1 MAQDPRQFGSTE
13 PLHVVGKQ
21 SENATND
28 FDKARLA
35 ANSIHSS
42 FASEERKA
50 ELLAELNGREVSD

>member
-1 MAQDPRQFGSTE
+1 VDDNFSQLDAVFELS
-13 PLHVVGKQ
+13 
-21 SENATND
+21 D

-50 ELLAELNGREVSD
+50 ELLAELNGLDAVR

>member
-1 MAQDPRQFGSTE
+1 MIRRTSA
-13 PLHVVGKQ
+13 
-21 SENATND
+21 ATWTQLQPAGRRFELSD

-50 ELLAELNGREVSD
+50 ELLAELNGLDAVR